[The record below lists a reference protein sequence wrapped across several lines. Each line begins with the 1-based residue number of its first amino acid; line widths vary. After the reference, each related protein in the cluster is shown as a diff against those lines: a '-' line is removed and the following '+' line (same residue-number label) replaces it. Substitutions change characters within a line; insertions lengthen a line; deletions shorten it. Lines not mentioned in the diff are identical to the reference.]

1 MMSEE
6 KQNKYFFK
14 FLMIILP
21 LALGMLIGTC
31 VEKSRQSEPKPV
43 ERETIYVVPEQD
55 PEDPDLEL
63 REERLEPVLETLED
77 SIHEF
82 EDGF

>member
-14 FLMIILP
+14 FLMFILP
-21 LALGMLIGTC
+21 LTVGMLIGTC
-31 VEKSRQSEPKPV
+31 VEKAHQSEPEPV
-43 ERETIYVVPEQD
+43 DTIYVVPEQD

-63 REERLEPVLETLED
+63 REERIEPVLKTLED